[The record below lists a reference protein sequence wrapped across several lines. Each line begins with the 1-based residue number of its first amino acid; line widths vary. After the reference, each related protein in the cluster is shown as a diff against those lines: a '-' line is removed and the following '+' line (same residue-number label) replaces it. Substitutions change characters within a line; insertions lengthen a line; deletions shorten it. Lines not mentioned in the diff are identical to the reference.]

1 MPALTASQIEAI
13 IPAEAL
19 LQVPEL
25 PYRKIASGKV
35 REIYEVGDY
44 LLLVATDRISA
55 FDVVMPNGVPGK
67 GILLTQIARYW
78 FDRTA
83 SWLPN
88 QLPENHDARL
98 VSILGEFAWLA
109 PRCTLVKKLRP
120 LPVEAIVR
128 GYLSGSGWKEY
139 RETGM
144 LFGQDVPAGL
154 VESGKLPHAYFT
166 PTSKATAGHD
176 EPMTL
181 EECEQL
187 LTPSVYKQVL
197 DASMKLYAMGVER
210 AAQAGIIV
218 ADTKFEFGLDEAG
231 KLYLIDEAL
240 TPDSSRFWPSEE
252 YHPGG
257 AQPSYDKQFVR
268 DYLEGLEWD
277 KTPPGPE
284 LPQRVIEGTK
294 ARYFEAARQLIGE

>member
-1 MPALTASQIEAI
+1 MPALSANQIE
-13 IPAEAL
+13 EAL
-19 LQVPEL
+19 PSQALLRVPEL
-25 PYRKIASGKV
+25 PYRKVGSGKV
-35 REIYEVGDY
+35 REIYDVGQY
-44 LLLVATDRISA
+44 LLLIATDRISA

-78 FDRTA
+78 FERTA

-88 QLPENHDARL
+88 QLPDNYDARL
-98 VSILGEFAWLA
+98 EEVLGENAWLA
-109 PRCTLVKKLRP
+109 PRCTLAKKLRP

-139 RETGM
+139 KTTGK

-154 VESGKLPHAYFT
+154 VESDKLPRPYFT

-176 EPMTL
+176 EPMSL
-181 EECEQL
+181 EECEEL
-187 LTPSVYKQVL
+187 LTPGIYQQVL
-197 DASMKLYAMGVER
+197 DASMKLYEIGHSR
-210 AAQAGIIV
+210 AAEAGMIL

-240 TPDSSRFWPSEE
+240 TPDSSRFWPANE
-252 YHPGG
+252 YRPGG

-268 DYLEGLEWD
+268 DYLETLVWD
-277 KTPPGPE
+277 KTPPGPA
-284 LPQRVIEGTK
+284 LPESVISGTQ
-294 ARYFEAARQLIGE
+294 ARYLSAARQLIG